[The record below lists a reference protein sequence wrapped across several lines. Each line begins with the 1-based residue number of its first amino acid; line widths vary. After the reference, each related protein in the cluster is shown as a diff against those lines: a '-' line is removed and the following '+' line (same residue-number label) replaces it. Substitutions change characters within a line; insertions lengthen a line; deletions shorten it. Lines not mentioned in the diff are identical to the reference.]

1 MNEKPQPGTSVPS
14 DTTGPGPSRVLG
26 VYPQKQNGLFMQ
38 RVKVLGG
45 RINWH
50 QWRKVA
56 ELAETYSAGFP
67 IHVTTRQDIE
77 LHNIGRQDIAEVQQ
91 GLAEAALTTF
101 GAGGDSVRN
110 VTVCAG
116 CEFCPDG
123 LDLMSVAQLVRGQFE
138 LEQVAF
144 TLPRKFKIS
153 FSGCPKACA
162 KPWVNDLGFVG
173 QPDGRFTV
181 IGAGSLGPK
190 PAVGVTLYEGLR
202 AEEILPLCMAAVEF
216 FEEQGDR
223 RNRRRARFRH
233 VRERLGDDAFRAE
246 LDRRFEQVKARASW
260 PGIRPGRAQDGI
272 KRQCRLQLPNGNIT
286 PTQAVR
292 LADAAETQGAV
303 VRIDLE
309 HGLSLYGPKPVP
321 VPENLAAMATAPVI
335 VACPGGAMCP
345 RGLADCP
352 ATAQQIRDALAGE
365 GLSSVRISISG
376 CPNGCAH
383 SATAPIGLV
392 GMLRKNGDQAAPH
405 YRLLVGG
412 GNGTNNRLAEP
423 SAILPAND
431 VARAV
436 PELLSETKSNR

>member
-14 DTTGPGPSRVLG
+14 DTPEPGPSRVLG

-56 ELAETYSAGFP
+56 ELAATYSAGFP
-67 IHVTTRQDIE
+67 IHLTTRQDIE
-77 LHNIGRQDIAEVQQ
+77 LHNVRRQDIAKVQQ

-101 GAGGDSVRN
+101 GACGDSVRN

-116 CEFCPDG
+116 CEFFPDG
-123 LDLMSVAQLVRGQFE
+123 LDLMPVAQLVRGQFE
-138 LEQVAF
+138 QEQVAF

-173 QPDGRFTV
+173 QPDARFTV

-190 PAVGVTLYEGLR
+190 PAVGIKLYEDMR
-202 AEEILPLCMAAVEF
+202 AEDILPLCMAAVEF
-216 FEEQGDR
+216 FEEHGDR
-223 RNRRRARFRH
+223 QNRRRARFRH

-246 LDRRFEQVKARASW
+246 LGRRFEQVKARASW
-260 PGIRPGRAQDGI
+260 PGIRPGRARNGVT
-272 KRQCRLQLPNGNIT
+272 RQYRLQLPNGNIT
-286 PTQAVR
+286 PAQAVR
-292 LADAAETQGAV
+292 LADAAQTREAV

-321 VPENLAAMATAPVI
+321 VPEDLAAMATAPVI

-345 RGLADCP
+345 RGLADCQ
-352 ATAQQIRDALAGE
+352 ATARQIRDALSGKDH
-365 GLSSVRISISG
+365 SSVRINISG

-383 SATAPIGLV
+383 SATAQIGLV
-392 GMLRKNGDQAAPH
+392 GMLRKNGAQTAPH

-412 GNGTNNRLAEP
+412 GNGTNNKLAKP
-423 SAILPAND
+423 CAILPADD
-431 VARAV
+431 VVRTIQ
-436 PELLSETKSNR
+436 ELLRETRSDR